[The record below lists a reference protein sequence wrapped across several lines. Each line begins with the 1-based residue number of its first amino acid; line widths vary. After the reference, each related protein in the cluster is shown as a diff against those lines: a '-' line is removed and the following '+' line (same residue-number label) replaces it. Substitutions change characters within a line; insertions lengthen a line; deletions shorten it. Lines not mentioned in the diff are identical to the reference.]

1 LNRRRGLGA
10 VAIAVLCFSVSSSVV
25 KKSGADGVAVA
36 FWRLLLTSLVW
47 NVILFVK
54 GRHLTWATIRPLL
67 LPGACFGLN
76 LACFFLAVN
85 NTAIAH
91 AEFIGSSA
99 PLVLVPAGA
108 LLYRERLDGRALAWA
123 LLAIV
128 GIALV
133 LFAGPAKGPA
143 RLGGDLLA
151 VCALL
156 LWTGYL
162 LLGKRARVRLDVAEF
177 MAGVT
182 PIAAVAIIPLIVV
195 DDTDLAMP
203 WGGWLVVCIL
213 TVVTGLGAH
222 GLIVF
227 AQRHVPVSTM
237 SVLQVAQPA
246 LAVAWAFLLL
256 DEEILAVQLV
266 GMALVLLGLGLFTWS
281 SQRRLRAP

>member
-1 LNRRRGLGA
+1 MA
-10 VAIAVLCFSVSSSVV
+10 VAIAVVCFSVSSSIV

-36 FWRLLLTSLVW
+36 FWRLLFTSILW
-47 NVILFVK
+47 NVVLAAQ
-54 GRHLTWATIRPLL
+54 GRRLTWARLRQLL
-67 LPGACFGLN
+67 VPGACFGLN

-85 NTAIAH
+85 HTAIAH
-91 AEFIGSSA
+91 AEFIGSSS
-99 PLVLVPAGA
+99 PLLLVPAGA
-108 LLYRERLDGRALAWA
+108 LLYHERLDGRALRWA
-123 LLAIV
+123 ALALA

-133 LFAGPAKGPA
+133 LFAGPAGGAA

-151 VCALL
+151 VAALF

-162 LLGKRARVRLDVAEF
+162 LLGKRARTRMDVAEF

-182 PIAAVAIIPLIVV
+182 PIAAISIIPLIAI
-195 DDTDLAMP
+195 DGADMSMP
-203 WGGWLVVCIL
+203 WGGWLVAGIL

-227 AQRHVPVSTM
+227 AQRTVPVGTM

-256 DEEILAVQLV
+256 DEAIRPAQLV
-266 GMALVLLGLGLFTWS
+266 GMALVLVGLALFTWS
-281 SQRRLRAP
+281 SQRQGRTPSR